1 MVEQEEEAME
11 QIDIKNMIESVSDF
25 IPQASKWEQG
35 FFESV
40 KSQFEKRHTLSERQI
55 EIVQKIASKFSP
67 EAIKERE
74 SWYSSWDE
82 EKAETLRVCA
92 DYYLGTGY
100 FRDVVERVKTEEDFI
115 PTPKLYK
122 SMCQNKYADKVM
134 DAFRAEP
141 KFPVG
146 SLATLRAAK
155 SRSVGYMSNNR
166 DMVSAGELNVLILT
180 TDEPIVSA
188 AVGAKR
194 YKVMMVGGVDTFYCE
209 ERDLKKMKRGKK

>member
-1 MVEQEEEAME
+1 MDQN
-11 QIDIKNMIESVSDF
+11 DIKNMISTLADY
-25 IPQASKWEQG
+25 IPQASQWEQG

-40 KSQFEKRHTLSERQI
+40 KSQFEKRHTLSSRQI
-55 EIVQKIASKFSP
+55 EIVQKIAEKFSP

-82 EKAETLRVCA
+82 EKAETLRLCA
-92 DYYLGTGY
+92 DYYMGTGY
-100 FRDVVERVKTEEDFI
+100 FRDVVDRVKTDKDFI

-180 TDEPIVSA
+180 TNEPIVSA

>member
-1 MVEQEEEAME
+1 MD
-11 QIDIKNMIESVSDF
+11 QIDIKNMIDALADY

-55 EIVQKIASKFSP
+55 EIVQKIADKFSP

-92 DYYLGTGY
+92 DYYMGTGY

-115 PTPKLYK
+115 PTPKLFK

-134 DAFRAEP
+134 SAYRAEP

-155 SRSVGYMSNNR
+155 SRSVGYMASKRNWIP
-166 DMVSAGELNVLILT
+166 DGELNVLVLS
-180 TDEPIVSA
+180 TDAPIVSA

-194 YKVMMVGGVDTFYCE
+194 YKVMMVGATDTFFCE
-209 ERDLKKMKRGKK
+209 ERDLKKMKRKKK

>member
-1 MVEQEEEAME
+1 MD
-11 QIDIKNMIESVSDF
+11 QIDIKNMIESLSDF

-40 KSQFEKRHTLSERQI
+40 KAQFEKRHTLSERQI
-55 EIVQKIASKFSP
+55 EIVQKIADKFSP

-100 FRDVVERVKTEEDFI
+100 FRDVVERVKTEKDFI

-134 DAFRAEP
+134 DAYRAEP

-166 DMVSAGELNVLILT
+166 DMVSAGELNVLILA

-188 AVGAKR
+188 AAGAKR
-194 YKVMMVGGVDTFYCE
+194 YKCMIVGGTDTFFCE
-209 ERDLKKMKRGKK
+209 ERDLKKMKRKKK

>member
-1 MVEQEEEAME
+1 MD
-11 QIDIKNMIESVSDF
+11 QIDIKNMIDALADY

-55 EIVQKIASKFSP
+55 EIVQKIAEKFSP
-67 EAIKERE
+67 EAVKERE

-92 DYYLGTGY
+92 DYYMGTGY

-115 PTPKLYK
+115 PTPKLFK

-134 DAFRAEP
+134 DAYRAEP

-155 SRSVGYMSNNR
+155 SRSVAY
-166 DMVSAGELNVLILT
+166 MVSGRDWLSLGEINVLILS

-188 AVGAKR
+188 AAGSKR
-194 YKVMMVGGVDTFYCE
+194 YKCMIVGGTDTFFCE
-209 ERDLKKMKRGKK
+209 ERDLKKMKRKKK

>member
-1 MVEQEEEAME
+1 MD
-11 QIDIKNMIESVSDF
+11 QIDIKNMIDALADY

-35 FFESV
+35 FFESF

-55 EIVQKIASKFSP
+55 EIVQKIAEKFSP

-74 SWYSSWDE
+74 SWYSSWDD

-100 FRDVVERVKTEEDFI
+100 FRDIVERIKTEEDFI

-122 SMCQNKYADKVM
+122 SMCQNKYAEKVM
-134 DAFRAEP
+134 DAYRAEP

-155 SRSVGYMSNNR
+155 SRNIAYMANKR
-166 DMVSAGELNVLILT
+166 DWLGDKEINVLILT
-180 TDEPIVSA
+180 TDEPVVSA
-188 AVGAKR
+188 AAGAKR
-194 YKVMMVGGVDTFYCE
+194 YKCMIVGGTDTFFCE
-209 ERDLKKMKRGKK
+209 ERDLKKMKRKKK

>member
-1 MVEQEEEAME
+1 MD
-11 QIDIKNMIESVSDF
+11 QIDIKNMIDALADY

-40 KSQFEKRHTLSERQI
+40 KSQFEKRHTLSSRQI
-55 EIVQKIASKFSP
+55 EIVQKIAEKFSP
-67 EAIKERE
+67 EAVKERE

-115 PTPKLYK
+115 PTPKLFK
-122 SMCQNKYADKVM
+122 SMCQNKYANKVM
-134 DAFRAEP
+134 AAYRAEP

-166 DMVSAGELNVLILT
+166 DMVSAGELNVLILA

-194 YKVMMVGGVDTFYCE
+194 YKVMLVGGIDTLYCE
-209 ERDLKKMKRGKK
+209 ERDLKKMKRKKK

>member
-1 MVEQEEEAME
+1 MD

-40 KSQFEKRHTLSERQI
+40 KAQFEKRHTLSGRQI
-55 EIVQKIASKFSP
+55 EIVQKIADKFSP

-82 EKAETLRVCA
+82 ERAETLRLCA
-92 DYYLGTGY
+92 DYYMGTGY
-100 FRDVVERVKTEEDFI
+100 FRDVVDRVKTDKDFI

-194 YKVMMVGGVDTFYCE
+194 YKVMMVGGIDTFYCE
-209 ERDLKKMKRGKK
+209 ERDLKKMKRKKK

>member
-1 MVEQEEEAME
+1 VD
-11 QIDIKNMIESVSDF
+11 QIDIKNMINTLADY
-25 IPQASKWEQG
+25 IPQASQWEQG

-40 KSQFEKRHTLSERQI
+40 KTQFEKRHTLSEKQI
-55 EIVQKIASKFSP
+55 ETVQKIADKFSP

-82 EKAETLRVCA
+82 EKAETLRLCA
-92 DYYLGTGY
+92 DYYMGTGY
-100 FRDVVERVKTEEDFI
+100 FRDVVDRVKTDKDFI

-134 DAFRAEP
+134 TAYRAEP

-146 SLATLRAAK
+146 SLATLRATK
-155 SRSVGYMSNNR
+155 SRSVGYMVSNR
-166 DMVSAGELNVLILT
+166 DWVNDNEINVLILT

-188 AVGAKR
+188 AAGAKR
-194 YKVMMVGGVDTFYCE
+194 YKCMIVGGTDTFFCE
-209 ERDLKKMKRGKK
+209 ERDLKKMKRKKK

>member
-1 MVEQEEEAME
+1 MD

-40 KSQFEKRHTLSERQI
+40 KSQFEKRLTLSERQV
-55 EIVQKIASKFSP
+55 EIVQKIAEKFSP

-74 SWYSSWDE
+74 SWYSSWDD

-92 DYYLGTGY
+92 DYYMATGY
-100 FRDVVERVKTEEDFI
+100 FRDVAEKVKLDDGFI

-122 SMCQNKYADKVM
+122 TMCENKYTMKVM
-134 DAFRAEP
+134 DAYRAEP

-146 SLATLRAAK
+146 SLATLRK
-155 SRSVGYMSNNR
+155 SRSNGYMAISGSPPWE
-166 DMVSAGELNVLILT
+166 DINVLVLA
-180 TDEPIVSA
+180 TDEPIVSSA
-188 AVGAKR
+188 KGCKR
-194 YKVMMVGGVDTFYCE
+194 YRCMIVGGTDVLFCE
-209 ERDLKKMKRGKK
+209 ERDLKKIKRKKK

>member
-1 MVEQEEEAME
+1 MD
-11 QIDIKNMIESVSDF
+11 QIDIKNMISALEDY

-40 KSQFEKRHTLSERQI
+40 KSQFEKRHTLSPRQI
-55 EIVQKIASKFSP
+55 EIVQKIAEKFSP

-74 SWYSSWDE
+74 GWYATWDE

-92 DYYLGTGY
+92 DYYMGTGY

-115 PTPKLYK
+115 PTPKLFK
-122 SMCQNKYADKVM
+122 SMCQNKYATKVM
-134 DAFRAEP
+134 DAYRAEP

-155 SRSVGYMSNNR
+155 SRSVGYMSTKYHPTGF
-166 DMVSAGELNVLILT
+166 GELNVLILT

-194 YKVMMVGGVDTFYCE
+194 YKVMMVGGIDTFYCE
-209 ERDLKKMKRGKK
+209 ERDLKKMKRKKKL

>member
-1 MVEQEEEAME
+1 MD
-11 QIDIKNMIESVSDF
+11 QIDIKNMISTLADY
-25 IPQASKWEQG
+25 IPQASQWEQG

-55 EIVQKIASKFSP
+55 EIVQKIADKFSP

-82 EKAETLRVCA
+82 EKAETLRLCA
-92 DYYLGTGY
+92 DYYMGTGY
-100 FRDVVERVKTEEDFI
+100 FRDVVDRVKTDKDFI

-134 DAFRAEP
+134 DAYRAEP
-141 KFPVG
+141 RFPVG

-194 YKVMMVGGVDTFYCE
+194 YKVMMVGGIDTFYCE
-209 ERDLKKMKRGKK
+209 ERDLKKMKRKKK

>member
-1 MVEQEEEAME
+1 MD
-11 QIDIKNMIESVSDF
+11 QIDIKNMISTLADY
-25 IPQASKWEQG
+25 IPQASQWEQG

-55 EIVQKIASKFSP
+55 EIVQKIADKFSP

-82 EKAETLRVCA
+82 EKAETLRLCA
-92 DYYLGTGY
+92 DYYMGTGY
-100 FRDVVERVKTEEDFI
+100 FRDVVDRVKTDKDFI

-134 DAFRAEP
+134 DAYRAEP
-141 KFPVG
+141 RFPVG

-209 ERDLKKMKRGKK
+209 ERDLKKMKRKKK

>member
-1 MVEQEEEAME
+1 MD
-11 QIDIKNMIESVSDF
+11 QIDIKNMIDALADY

-40 KSQFEKRHTLSERQI
+40 KSQFEKRHTLSPRQI
-55 EIVQKIASKFSP
+55 EIVQKIAEKFSP

-74 SWYSSWDE
+74 GWYASWDE
-82 EKAETLRVCA
+82 EKAETLRVCV
-92 DYYLGTGY
+92 DYYIGTGY
-100 FRDVVERVKTEEDFI
+100 FRDVIEKVKTEKDFV
-115 PTPKLYK
+115 PTPKTFK
-122 SMCQNKYADKVM
+122 SMCQNKYADKIM
-134 DAFRAEP
+134 AAHRAEP

-194 YKVMMVGGVDTFYCE
+194 YKVMMVGGIDTLYCE
-209 ERDLKKMKRGKK
+209 ERDLKKMKRKKK

>member
-1 MVEQEEEAME
+1 MD

-55 EIVQKIASKFSP
+55 EIVHKIAEKFSP

-82 EKAETLRVCA
+82 DKAETLRVCA
-92 DYYLGTGY
+92 DYYMGTGY

-115 PTPKLYK
+115 PTPKIYK
-122 SMCQNKYADKVM
+122 SMCQNKYAEKVM
-134 DAFRAEP
+134 DAYRAEP

-155 SRSVGYMSNNR
+155 SRSVAYTACKPDWLSL
-166 DMVSAGELNVLILT
+166 SEINVLILT
-180 TDEPIVSA
+180 TNEPIVSA
-188 AVGAKR
+188 AAGAKR
-194 YKVMMVGGVDTFYCE
+194 YKCMIVGGTDTFFCE
-209 ERDLKKMKRGKK
+209 ERDMKKMKRKKK

>member
-1 MVEQEEEAME
+1 MD
-11 QIDIKNMIESVSDF
+11 QIDIKNMIDALADY

-40 KSQFEKRHTLSERQI
+40 KSQFEKRHTLSPRQI
-55 EIVQKIASKFSP
+55 EIVQKIAEKFSP
-67 EAIKERE
+67 EAVKERE

-100 FRDVVERVKTEEDFI
+100 FRDIVEKVKSEKNFI
-115 PTPKLYK
+115 PTPKLFK

-134 DAFRAEP
+134 DAYRAEP

-155 SRSVGYMSNNR
+155 SRSVAYMVR
-166 DMVSAGELNVLILT
+166 KLEWLGFDEINVLILT

-188 AVGAKR
+188 AAGAKR
-194 YKVMMVGGVDTFYCE
+194 YKCMIVGGTDTFFCE
-209 ERDLKKMKRGKK
+209 ERDLKKMKRKKK

>member
-1 MVEQEEEAME
+1 MD

-55 EIVQKIASKFSP
+55 EIVQKIAEKFSP

-82 EKAETLRVCA
+82 EKAETLRLCA
-92 DYYLGTGY
+92 DYYMGTGY
-100 FRDVVERVKTEEDFI
+100 FRDVVDRVKTDKDFI

>member
-1 MVEQEEEAME
+1 MD
-11 QIDIKNMIESVSDF
+11 QIEIKNMINALADY
-25 IPQASKWEQG
+25 IPQASQWEQN

-40 KSQFEKRHTLSERQI
+40 KSQFEKRHTLSPRQI
-55 EIVQKIASKFSP
+55 EIVQKIAEKFSP

-82 EKAETLRVCA
+82 EKAETLRVCV
-92 DYYLGTGY
+92 DYYIGTGY
-100 FRDVVERVKTEEDFI
+100 FRGVIERVKAGEDFI
-115 PTPKLYK
+115 PTPKQFK
-122 SMCQNKYADKVM
+122 SMCQNKYAEKIM
-134 DAFRAEP
+134 AAYRAEP

-155 SRSVGYMSNNR
+155 SRSVGYMSTKYHPTGF
-166 DMVSAGELNVLILT
+166 GELNVLILT

-194 YKVMMVGGVDTFYCE
+194 YKVMMVGGIDTFYCE
-209 ERDLKKMKRGKK
+209 ERDLKKMKRKKK

>member
-1 MVEQEEEAME
+1 MD
-11 QIDIKNMIESVSDF
+11 QIDIKNMIDALADY

-40 KSQFEKRHTLSERQI
+40 KSQFEKRHTLSPRQI
-55 EIVQKIASKFSP
+55 EIVQKIAEKFSP

-82 EKAETLRVCA
+82 ERAETLRICA

-100 FRDVVERVKTEEDFI
+100 FRDVVERVKTEEGFI
-115 PTPKLYK
+115 PTPKLFK
-122 SMCQNKYADKVM
+122 SMCQNKYATKVM
-134 DAFRAEP
+134 DAYRAEP

-155 SRSVGYMSNNR
+155 SRSVGYLNPGSVP
-166 DMVSAGELNVLILT
+166 VSAGELNVLILT
-180 TDEPIVSA
+180 TDEPVVSA

-194 YKVMMVGGVDTFYCE
+194 YKVMMVGGIDTFYCE
-209 ERDLKKMKRGKK
+209 ERDLKKMKRKKK

>member
-1 MVEQEEEAME
+1 MDQN
-11 QIDIKNMIESVSDF
+11 DIKNMISTLTDY
-25 IPQASKWEQG
+25 IPQASQWEQG

-40 KSQFEKRHTLSERQI
+40 KSQFEKRHTLSSRQI
-55 EIVQKIASKFSP
+55 EIVQKIAEKFSP

-82 EKAETLRVCA
+82 EKAETLRLCA
-92 DYYLGTGY
+92 DYYMGTGY
-100 FRDVVERVKTEEDFI
+100 FRDVVDRVKTDKDFI

-180 TDEPIVSA
+180 TNEPIVSA

>member
-1 MVEQEEEAME
+1 MD
-11 QIDIKNMIESVSDF
+11 QIDIKNMISTLADY
-25 IPQASKWEQG
+25 IPQASQWEQG

-40 KSQFEKRHTLSERQI
+40 KSQFEKRHTLSPKQI
-55 EIVQKIASKFSP
+55 EIVQKIAEKFSP

-82 EKAETLRVCA
+82 EKAETLRLCA
-92 DYYLGTGY
+92 DYYMGTGY
-100 FRDVVERVKTEEDFI
+100 FRDVIDRVKTEKDFI

-134 DAFRAEP
+134 DAYRAEP
-141 KFPVG
+141 RFPVG

-155 SRSVGYMSNNR
+155 SRSVGYMTGKRNWVP
-166 DMVSAGELNVLILT
+166 DGELNVLILT
-180 TDEPIVSA
+180 TNEPVVSA
-188 AVGAKR
+188 AKGAKR

>member
-1 MVEQEEEAME
+1 ME
-11 QIDIKNMIESVSDF
+11 QIDIKNMIDALADY

-40 KSQFEKRHTLSERQI
+40 KSQFEKRHTLSPRQI
-55 EIVQKIASKFSP
+55 EIVQKIAEKFSP

-82 EKAETLRVCA
+82 DKAETLRVCA

-100 FRDVVERVKTEEDFI
+100 FRDIVERVKTEKDFI
-115 PTPKLYK
+115 PTPKIYK

-134 DAFRAEP
+134 DAYRAEP

-155 SRSVGYMSNNR
+155 SRSVAYMVTKR
-166 DMVSAGELNVLILT
+166 DWLSLCEINVLILS

-188 AVGAKR
+188 AAGAKR
-194 YKVMMVGGVDTFYCE
+194 YKCTIVGGTDTFFCE
-209 ERDLKKMKRGKK
+209 ERDMKKMKRKKK

>member
-1 MVEQEEEAME
+1 ME
-11 QIDIKNMIESVSDF
+11 QIDVKNMINTLADF
-25 IPQASKWEQG
+25 IPQASQWEQG

-40 KSQFEKRHTLSERQI
+40 KSQFEKRHTLSPRQI
-55 EIVQKIASKFSP
+55 EIVQKIAKKFSP

-92 DYYLGTGY
+92 DYYVGSGY
-100 FRDVVERVKTEEDFI
+100 YRDLVGRVRENKDFI
-115 PTPKLYK
+115 PSPKQYK
-122 SMCQNKYADKVM
+122 MMCENKYADKVM
-134 DAFRAEP
+134 DAYRAEP
-141 KFPVG
+141 KFSVG

-180 TDEPIVSA
+180 TDEPVVSA
-188 AVGAKR
+188 AAGAKR
-194 YKVMMVGGVDTFYCE
+194 YKVMMVGATDTFFCE
-209 ERDLKKMKRGKK
+209 ERDLKKMKRKKK